1 MFTPRL
7 NWALPVVLVAVLQ
20 EAEHA
25 AAHAAVEFLTAER
38 VLRPDLPTGSQ
49 GSKGGSAA
57 AASPSVSSATSG
69 ITPPGVGS
77 KRSKS
82 NTDDEE
88 ATGDGLHG

>member
-1 MFTPRL
+1 M
-7 NWALPVVLVAVLQ
+7 LVAVLQ

-25 AAHAAVEFLTAER
+25 AAHAAVDFLTTEK
-38 VLRPDLPTGSQ
+38 VLRPDLPAGSQ
-49 GSKGGSAA
+49 SSRGGSVA

-88 ATGDGLHG
+88 STGACLQGCRQ